1 MNATLIDRKGTATR
15 LAAEGSY
22 AIGCGYTTL
31 AAQKYAE
38 AGQELER
45 NLAAARKAPDRH
57 LLRFLAATQYYLG
70 GHYQRAFNLSKYI
83 EARFLSPGTREL
95 LPKFLKDVQERSSP
109 NYKER
114 IRKALS
120 QLWLAKE
127 FQKVLDVLKEH
138 QFVYGQGT
146 LAFLR
151 AVICEELEQ
160 WKAAAVFYAM
170 AIPDVPDGSD
180 FMLMAVGRV
189 LGMHSE
195 GRIEEAWAYIS
206 HLQKLLPNAVTN
218 TVTSITSF
226 FRASKATGEDR
237 LLLHRDQ
244 LRYFE
249 DGRRAYQMLPT
260 DRRNHPEMLEIMS
273 MGFNAA
279 LMALKRLSDD
289 TRFRALADEAIL
301 MEPNNPGPYL
311 QLAEYAFRRGQFSE
325 AERLCN
331 LALTKSLSN
340 VVRAQVLG
348 CLAVFQDCLGKPGA
362 QIESLFRQAFD
373 LDPGNENVA
382 TNYKLFM
389 DTVTSTPVNG
399 TKRWSLDT
407 IRKPIDTDNMMLDIS
422 RISGANRNAR
432 VRDVLLA
439 GAM

>member
-1 MNATLIDRKGTATR
+1 MNATLVDRKGIASR
-15 LAAEGSY
+15 LAAEGSF
-22 AIGCGYTTL
+22 AIGCGYTTV

-38 AGQELER
+38 AGKELER
-45 NLAAARKAPDRH
+45 NLASARKAPDRH
-57 LLRFLAATQYYLG
+57 LLRFLAASQYYHG
-70 GHYQRAFNLSKYI
+70 GHYQRALNLSKHI
-83 EARFLSPGTREL
+83 ERRFLSPDMRQL
-95 LPKFLKDVQERSSP
+95 LTKFSKDVNVRSSP

-114 IRKALS
+114 MRKSVAE
-120 QLWLAKE
+120 LWLAKE

-138 QFVYGQGT
+138 QFVYEQSS

-170 AIPDVPDGSD
+170 AIPDIPDGSD

-218 TVTSITSF
+218 TVTSITCF

-249 DGRRAYQMLPT
+249 DGRRAYQKLAV
-260 DRRNHPEMLEIMS
+260 DRQNHPEMLDIMS

-289 TRFRALADEAIL
+289 TRFRTMADEAIL

-362 QIESLFRQAFD
+362 QVESLFRQAFD
-373 LDPGNENVA
+373 LDPGNESVA

-399 TKRWSLDT
+399 SKRWSLDT
-407 IRKPIDTDNMMLDIS
+407 IRKPVDPDIIS
-422 RISGANRNAR
+422 WESSQISGANRNAR

-439 GAM
+439 GTI